1 MKIRKAKKSELKE
14 IALLMKKELGKPP
27 YNEKESINNVIK
39 SLAFYFKIGEIYVYL
54 IEKEIAGVVVC
65 KIEQYWEG
73 KVIIIEDLIVKHE
86 FKRKG
91 IGKEL
96 MKFVEDYAKKK
107 KIKSIYFSTNKDAEA
122 VGFYEKIGYV
132 KSNKT
137 IFMRKKQT

>member
-54 IEKEIAGVVVC
+54 IEKEIAGVVVF

-73 KVIIIEDLIVKHE
+73 KVFPSLTSE
-86 FKRKG
+86 FKSALTKTSLFLKLYDDR
-91 IGKEL
+91 
-96 MKFVEDYAKKK
+96 
-107 KIKSIYFSTNKDAEA
+107 
-122 VGFYEKIGYV
+122 VGSFILNLFLY
-132 KSNKT
+132 T
-137 IFMRKKQT
+137 IFMLTILLNFPY